1 MRVYLCLWL
10 STAVAVD
17 PPLGTHQLLEYDVD
31 LETSPLQRYAKVY
44 EDFLQRRGARGLK
57 AFRETYQAWHAWLR
71 LALPEIF
78 GANETQKQQRWW
90 EALSTGHPSAA
101 AELRGLSQRLAF
113 DVAALATAVSV
124 YPLLNIAPKGPTDAP
139 GSPGRPSACTSS
151 LLSSGGLVYHGRSL
165 DFEPRDPIAETTVVV
180 RHKWRGEA
188 QYTCLQ
194 PLVWTTALQWFTC
207 VRPKAFSLS
216 VNARARGIYME
227 SNSSF
232 EELLR
237 RVGSGA
243 YLLGEIAQEAM
254 AAKSYDEA
262 LQILSS
268 APVVSSNYFILAG
281 VDGQGAVITRFG
293 NSSSADVWSLNSS
306 KVISDGQ
313 PPWLRVQTNADHGV
327 PFGEAYA
334 THRRQHLV
342 NMLTSSSGIPSK
354 DQFLQAYF
362 VSNALEGSE
371 NRTQPEDTGAILR
384 PTTIATIL
392 LNPSE
397 QPDMRNWYIWNES
410 AKILPPVR
418 SSEQIAS
425 VWV

>member
-1 MRVYLCLWL
+1 MSLYLCLWF
-10 STAVAVD
+10 SAAVAVN

-31 LETSPLQRYAKVY
+31 LEASPLERYTNVY
-44 EDFLQRRGARGLK
+44 FDFLQRRGERGLK
-57 AFRETYQAWHAWLR
+57 AFQETYQAWHARLR
-71 LALPEIF
+71 SALPEIF

-90 EALSTGHPSAA
+90 EALRRGHPVAA
-101 AELRGLSQRLAF
+101 AELYGLSQRLGSDVAG
-113 DVAALATAVSV
+113 DVAALATAVSL
-124 YPLLNIAPKGPTDAP
+124 YPLLIISPKAPTDAP
-139 GSPGRPSACTSS
+139 GAPGRPSACTSS
-151 LLSSGGLVYHGRSL
+151 LLSYGGLVYHGRSL

-216 VNARARGIYME
+216 VNARAQGIYME

-243 YLLGEIAQEAM
+243 YLLGEIAEEAM

-262 LQILSS
+262 LQILSL

-293 NSSSADVWSLNSS
+293 NSSSADVWSLDSS
-306 KVISDGQ
+306 KVTSDGQ
-313 PPWLRVQTNADHGV
+313 PPWLRVQTNVDHWV
-327 PFGEAYA
+327 PFGETYA

-342 NMLTSSSGIPSK
+342 NMLTSSSGVPSK

-384 PTTIATIL
+384 PTTIATII

-397 QPDMRNWYIWNES
+397 QPDMRDWYIWNES
-410 AKILPPVR
+410 AKILPPV
-418 SSEQIAS
+418 SEQVI
-425 VWV
+425 